1 MTNLRRS
8 FDVLV
13 VGAGPAGIAAACCAA
28 EAGVRVGVVDNN
40 LHPGG
45 QIWRG
50 ETQDSRETEAAS
62 WLRTLASSHAEIL
75 APMEVFAQPE
85 AGRLVATSPDGVCEL
100 SYKKLILC
108 TGARERFLPFPGW
121 TLPNVMGAGGL
132 QALVKSGMDIAGKK
146 VVVAGS
152 GPLLLAVTAHL
163 RAHGADVRAI
173 AEQAPWSRLIRFG
186 MAMASRGRKI
196 SQAFQLKKQLS
207 RIAYRA
213 GCWVAAAEG
222 NGKVESVTL
231 RTERKTWKEPCDYL
245 ACGFHLV
252 PNTELASLL
261 GCELRA
267 GFVRTD
273 DFQESSISGIYC
285 AGEPTGIGG
294 LELSIAEGQIAGFA
308 AAGQRERAQEYF
320 GERKSQRRFS
330 TALERAFMLR
340 DELRHLPGA
349 ETIVCRCEDVKF
361 GRLREQPSWRA
372 AKLQTRCGMGP
383 CQGRIC
389 GPAVE
394 FLFGWK
400 AESARPPVF
409 PVAVES
415 LAATACAE

>member
-1 MTNLRRS
+1 MTNSRRS

-28 EAGVRVGVVDNN
+28 QDGAHVGIVDNN
-40 LHPGG
+40 VRPGG

-50 ETQDSRETEAAS
+50 ETQDSDLVDAAS
-62 WLRTLASSHAEIL
+62 WLRKLVGSRVEVL

-85 AGRLVATSPDGVCEL
+85 AGRLAAASTDGVCEL
-100 SYKKLILC
+100 IYKKLILC

-132 QALVKSGMDIAGKK
+132 QALVKAGMGIAGKK

-152 GPLLLAVTAHL
+152 GPLLLAVAAHL
-163 RAHGADVRAI
+163 RAHGADIRTI

-196 SQAFQLKKQLS
+196 SQAFHLKKQLS

-213 GCWVAAAEG
+213 GCWVVAAEG

-231 RTERKTWKEPCDYL
+231 RTERKTWKERCDYL

-273 DFQESSISGIYC
+273 EFQESSISGIYC

-340 DELRHLPGA
+340 DELRLLPDA

-389 GPAVE
+389 GPAME

-400 AESARPPVF
+400 AESARPPIF